1 MKEDSDYSG
10 HAESTERK
18 ELLQRLLAIQ
28 SSKDREKEFLE
39 LSREKSLSLVLDVN
53 IATLPA
59 EDVPLNWDDNEEKA
73 TVATA
78 EWINQQPSGKYAEED
93 SDSDSDSSA
102 DGMYGKG
109 NRCKPEVAYLDF
121 SNTLRYCYPMTSG
134 FHNKDR
140 NGAFCYCPCGKG
152 MADWRKLVG
161 VQDFLEQ
168 EDRYGG
174 NQLCKSGNKLL
185 PRELLQHVEAIKER
199 CRAHEIIWQ
208 FLNGVFEN
216 YYEKGIRHI
225 AFEKVNSKAYN
236 RVLEVRQSHKRPRYD
251 EELVVGKNLAEGEV
265 VSSTI
270 LEEGEVDA
278 AKKPSAASHPSKYP
292 YKF

>member
-1 MKEDSDYSG
+1 MKKISDYSG

-39 LSREKSLSLVLDVN
+39 LSREKSLSLVLNVN

-78 EWINQQPSGKYAEED
+78 EWIKKAYQQPSGKDAEED
-93 SDSDSDSSA
+93 SDNDSGTSV
-102 DGMYGKG
+102 DGMYEKG
-109 NRCKPEVAYLDF
+109 NRCKPEVPYLDF
-121 SNTLRYCYPMTSG
+121 SDRLRYCYPMTSG
-134 FHNKDR
+134 FHNEDG

-174 NQLCKSGNKLL
+174 NPLCKSGNKLL
-185 PRELLQHVEAIKER
+185 PRQLLQHVKAIKER
-199 CRAHEIIWQ
+199 CRAHEIIWH

-225 AFEKVNSKAYN
+225 AFEKENSQAYK
-236 RVLEVRQSHKRPRYD
+236 RVLEVRQSRKRPRYD

-265 VSSTI
+265 VRSSI
-270 LEEGEVDA
+270 LEEGEVGA
-278 AKKPSAASHPSKYP
+278 AKKPSAA
-292 YKF
+292 